1 MRYKDFTLHC
11 TYEGKQ
17 TPFKSY
23 SEHKHCL
30 RNPQALLRLKVGEV
44 GGGGGMREK
53 ENEKT

>member
-11 TYEGKQ
+11 AHEGKQ

-44 GGGGGMREK
+44 GGGG
-53 ENEKT
+53 